1 MLLSGALL
9 ALFMMGFW
17 LYCLTDA
24 ILTPASEFRGMP
36 KPAWIT
42 VITLTFIGGAVAWL
56 IVREP
61 VRGPASPP
69 ARGGPGVQE
78 RGVEHPGDEGPGL
91 HRVPAP
97 VPAPGLVGPDG
108 AGDDT
113 EGPDREAE
121 HDGPV
126 GEPVELLDARQ
137 PADDPV
143 TRRGPAGRYPPGVP
157 VGPQVDAAE
166 HRGDEEDAGRQRQRG
181 DVDIQPV

>member
-1 MLLSGALL
+1 MLLSGALF

-24 ILTPASEFRGMP
+24 ILTPSGECRGMS
-36 KPAWIT
+36 KAAWIA

-56 IVREP
+56 IVRAP
-61 VRGPASPP
+61 VCSPASSLAPAPHPDDPGDRYFRRDPWTDADDAVARHPTAP

-78 RGVEHPGDEGPGL
+78 RCVEHPGDEGPGL

-108 AGDDT
+108 TGDDA
-113 EGPDREAE
+113 ERPDREAE

-126 GEPVELLDARQ
+126 GQPVELLDARQ
-137 PADDPV
+137 PADDPIAGC
-143 TRRGPAGRYPPGVP
+143 GPP
-157 VGPQVDAAE
+157 
-166 HRGDEEDAGRQRQRG
+166 
-181 DVDIQPV
+181 